1 MGLDS
6 LTLLRAAVTV
16 LMASLKILG
25 QETLELEIL
34 GQGTLEL
41 EILGQGTLE
50 LEWQL
55 EKFSVVEIFFRG
67 GRH

>member
-6 LTLLRAAVTV
+6 LTLLRAAATV

-41 EILGQGTLE
+41 DVSSRN
-50 LEWQL
+50 
-55 EKFSVVEIFFRG
+55 FSRRNFFRG

>member
-1 MGLDS
+1 MMSPSIDDRDRAWDS
-6 LTLLRAAVTV
+6 TLSLFSEP
-16 LMASLKILG
+16 LSLYQWLLLKILG
-25 QETLELEIL
+25 QE
-34 GQGTLEL
+34 
-41 EILGQGTLE
+41 TLE

>member
-6 LTLLRAAVTV
+6 LTLLRAAATV
-16 LMASLKILG
+16 LMASLK
-25 QETLELEIL
+25 
-34 GQGTLEL
+34 
-41 EILGQGTLE
+41 ILGQGTLE